1 MAQIT
6 VDLQKLLQPMIE
18 QPTETTTL
26 LPKTGT
32 KVQRPG
38 RRLDRRMLLSGLFER
53 NRAVDVVETVETVET
68 VVVVVVVVILLL
80 LLKLGRH
87 AARLHRPARIKLQ

>member
-1 MAQIT
+1 
-6 VDLQKLLQPMIE
+6 
-18 QPTETTTL
+18 
-26 LPKTGT
+26 
-32 KVQRPG
+32 
-38 RRLDRRMLLSGLFER
+38 MLLSGLFER

-68 VVVVVVVVILLL
+68 VVVVVVVVVILLL